1 MDAKRPFICRR
12 EMGCVLFGRR
22 ETLRFTSR
30 EFSGDADLLETI
42 LFVVDTK
49 FLLHRSRHFDEPMAD
64 SNHGD

>member
-1 MDAKRPFICRR
+1 
-12 EMGCVLFGRR
+12 MGRVLFGRR

-30 EFSGDADLLETI
+30 QFSGDADLLETI